1 MYNYWREYEL
11 SYSVSIFHTLPK
23 EIAMNI
29 LSAGILSLVFSK
41 PETEEEK
48 KYAGTD
54 MVLFGGLYYLNY
66 FNPVSPSASI
76 LLSMFVKPKQ
86 FFKLV
91 PMVCLFTLLNHI
103 VAKNQDKS

>member
-66 FNPVSPSASI
+66 FNPVSPSQAYCSAC
-76 LLSMFVKPKQ
+76 LSNQNNFSSW
-86 FFKLV
+86 FRWC
-91 PMVCLFTLLNHI
+91 VC
-103 VAKNQDKS
+103 SPC